1 MKTHYTT
8 FLEISP
14 WTIQAGG
21 RLNVENFDIRG
32 GYFWV
37 WGNNWG
43 QKKKKTQ
50 TADLHVN
57 LDNKQVCHLRVMLHI
72 SSSIPC
78 LLNWNFSSEDNP
90 GKIEQKI
97 IKHCKSV
104 TSIHRCSQPKISDSQ
119 LEGRLGEKQNSDLL
133 YFKFFRLV
141 LWNTL
146 FETRRENLH
155 LDIRAWKRLIHNQIP
170 TAVELLQRNPTLLSP
185 YCTMVTFLSVY
196 YCLFCFVPAK
206 CLYISSLL
214 TQFIRFMH
222 VEIN

>member
-1 MKTHYTT
+1 MQYTS
-8 FLEISP
+8 FWEISP

-57 LDNKQVCHLRVMLHI
+57 FDNKQVCHLRVMLHI

-90 GKIEQKI
+90 GKIEQKQKYQIVSWKEGWERSKI
-97 IKHCKSV
+97 IVICFIFIFSAGALKYIAWDQKGEFASRHKCLK
-104 TSIHRCSQPKISDSQ
+104 
-119 LEGRLGEKQNSDLL
+119 EGLLSDLASEWQ
-133 YFKFFRLV
+133 KG
-141 LWNTL
+141 
-146 FETRRENLH
+146 
-155 LDIRAWKRLIHNQIP
+155 
-170 TAVELLQRNPTLLSP
+170 
-185 YCTMVTFLSVY
+185 
-196 YCLFCFVPAK
+196 
-206 CLYISSLL
+206 
-214 TQFIRFMH
+214 
-222 VEIN
+222 